1 MGKIRI
7 GIGPN
12 DLTLESFLQK
22 FRKDLHIYFPIENR
36 RLNTIEAGQ
45 IWSSNPLKFNDPFEL
60 DVSID
65 ATQLM
70 ITDNPS
76 TLINAYIDS
85 LHSRADSH
93 RVMVTDELIKLVL
106 SHLSPSTGKFIN
118 SAEFRAEFKTYLSNE
133 LKHYGVTCFSK
144 RSDSELM
151 WAYYASGHRGFLVS
165 YEFSE
170 IHYAAARKNESELS
184 IKQMLHT
191 VEYRSLRPKLDLW
204 KILFTNCI
212 KELFATKSMN
222 WSHEQEVRLVHRFDE
237 RFKTAPGVAINLP
250 LGFRVKSITVGAKAS
265 ATTLKRIRQVAQNLS
280 NSQNGQVNVLRQQIS
295 PVTYKMEYV
304 HDEGK

>member
-12 DLTLESFLQK
+12 DLSLESFLQK
-22 FRKDLHIYFPIENR
+22 FRKDLHIYCPNEMK
-36 RLNTIEAGQ
+36 RLDTIEAGQ
-45 IWSSNPLKFNDPFEL
+45 IWSANPLKFNDPFEL

-65 ATQLM
+65 ATQMM

-85 LHSRADSH
+85 MHSKSGSPRF
-93 RVMVTDELIKLVL
+93 MVTDELIQLL
-106 SHLSPSTGKFIN
+106 LLHLSPSTGKFIN
-118 SAEFRAEFKTYLSNE
+118 STDFRADFKTYLSNE

-151 WAYYASGHRGFLVS
+151 WAYYASGHRGFVVS

-170 IHYAAARKNESELS
+170 IHYAATRKNESEPS
-184 IKQMLHT
+184 VKQMLHT

-212 KELFATKSMN
+212 RELFATKSMN

-237 RFKTAPGVAINLP
+237 RLEDGHGVAISLP
-250 LGFRVKSITVGAKAS
+250 GGFRVKSITAGAKAS
-265 ATTLKRIRQVAQNLS
+265 AATIKKIRQTAQNLS
-280 NSQNGQVNVLRQQIS
+280 NSQNGIVDVFRQQLS
-295 PVTYKMEYV
+295 PITYKMEYLK
-304 HDEGK
+304 DEVK

>member
-12 DLTLESFLQK
+12 DLSLESFLQK
-22 FRKDLHIYFPIENR
+22 FSKDLHIYCPNQMG
-36 RLNTIEAGQ
+36 RLGTFEAGK
-45 IWSSNPLKFNDPFEL
+45 IWSSNPFKFNDPFEL
-60 DVSID
+60 DVGID
-65 ATQLM
+65 ASQLM

-76 TLINAYIDS
+76 KLINAYIDS
-85 LHSRADSH
+85 MHSRPDSH
-93 RVMVTDELIKLVL
+93 RVMVTDELIKLL
-106 SHLSPSTGKFIN
+106 QLHLNPSTGKFIN
-118 SAEFRAEFKTYLSNE
+118 SADFRGDFQTYLSNE

-151 WAYYASGHRGFLVS
+151 WAYYASGHRGFVVS

-170 IHYAAARKNESELS
+170 IHYAADRHSEGGPNL
-184 IKQMLHT
+184 KQMLHT

-204 KILFTNCI
+204 KILFTNCM

-237 RFKTAPGVAINLP
+237 RLEDSHGVAISLP
-250 LGFRVKSITVGAKAS
+250 EGFRVKSITAGAKAS
-265 ATTLKRIRQVAQNLS
+265 AATIKKIRHTAQILS
-280 NSQNGQVNVLRQQIS
+280 NSQNGTVEVFRQQLS
-295 PVTYKMEYV
+295 PITYKMEYLL
-304 HDEGK
+304 DEAK